1 MTAATAE
8 RVATP
13 AETTSATAGTG
24 TLLRLILRRDRV
36 RIPLWVG
43 GIAFVQIAG
52 SSSYP
57 ELLPTLADRL
67 AHASVMT
74 GNPAMKAM
82 TGPGHGLDGDPS
94 LGALMATE
102 YLGFVAVF
110 AALMAVLLVV
120 RHTRTEEETG
130 RAELVR
136 ASVVGRHAHLTAA
149 VIAAALASIA
159 LGSVVALG
167 IGSLGIEGVDWL
179 GSLTY
184 GGALAAVG
192 LVFTGVAAVTS
203 QVSEYGRAASG
214 MAGALI
220 GLAYGLRAIGD
231 VGDNALIWLSPIG
244 WAQASAPY
252 VDNNWWPLAL
262 SAGATLV
269 LVALAYSLAS
279 RRDFGAGLR
288 RPRPGSATG
297 SALLGTPMGL
307 AWRLQRSG
315 LIWWAVGL
323 FIAAMAFGATA
334 DALEAYSDNELL
346 QQILESIGGATLTE
360 SFLAMMI
367 VLVAT
372 VCAVF
377 SVLAAL
383 RLRREET
390 SGTGELVL
398 ATAVSR
404 THWVF
409 THVLISLL
417 GGAVLLLVAGAGV
430 GLSAAA
436 VTGDAGL
443 IAQSL
448 GASLAYAPAL
458 WVTAGLAVAVLGIIP
473 RAAALPWA
481 LVVYAF
487 LVVYLGGL
495 LRLPQ
500 WALDLSPYTHIPTL
514 PVDDFSV
521 LPAVVLTL
529 VAAVLVG
536 AGLVG
541 FRQRDLEAT

>member
-8 RVATP
+8 RVSTRPEATN
-13 AETTSATAGTG
+13 ATAGTG

-52 SSSYP
+52 ASSYP
-57 ELLPTLADRL
+57 ELLPTLNDRL

-74 GNPAMKAM
+74 ANPAMKAM

-102 YLGFVAVF
+102 YLGFMAVF
-110 AALMAVLLVV
+110 AALMTVLLVV
-120 RHTRTEEETG
+120 RHTRAEEETG

-136 ASVVGRHAHLTAA
+136 ASIVGRHAHLTAA
-149 VIAAALASIA
+149 VIAAALAS
-159 LGSVVALG
+159 VALG
-167 IGSLGIEGVDWL
+167 LVVAVGHASLGIESIDWP

-203 QVSEYGRAASG
+203 QISEYGRAASG

-252 VDNNWWPLAL
+252 VDNNWWPLVL
-262 SAGATLV
+262 SAVVALV
-269 LVALAYSLAS
+269 LVAVAYALAS

-307 AWRLQRSG
+307 ALRLQRSG

-323 FIAAMAFGATA
+323 FIAAFAMGATA
-334 DALEAYSDNELL
+334 DALDAYSDNELL
-346 QQILESIGGATLTE
+346 QRILESIGGATLTE

-367 VLVAT
+367 ALIAI

-377 SVLAAL
+377 SVLATL

-390 SGTGELVL
+390 SGTGELAL

-404 THWVF
+404 THWAF
-409 THVLISLL
+409 THVLIALL
-417 GGAVLLLVAGAGV
+417 GGTMLLVVSGAGV

-436 VTGDAGL
+436 VTGENSL

-448 GASLAYAPAL
+448 AASLAYAPAL
-458 WVTAGLAVAVLGIIP
+458 WVTAGLAVAVFGVVP
-473 RAAALPWA
+473 RATGLAWA

-487 LVVYLGGL
+487 LVVYIGGL

-514 PVDDFSV
+514 PVDDF
-521 LPAVVLTL
+521 
-529 VAAVLVG
+529 
-536 AGLVG
+536 
-541 FRQRDLEAT
+541 